1 MSGVVLNV
9 ITVLIGTTIGVALG
23 RLVTERFRKI
33 AFIGIGLSTMSLGAM
48 MAIRGLESMSA
59 SAMGDYAI
67 LIFIGALISGS
78 ILGEAV
84 GIERWLE
91 RFGSWLQETTTTAT
105 ATKVAKPPSLAEKPA
120 SASGQRPRMVEGFV
134 TASLLFCVGSM
145 TILGSIQDGLGNH
158 QLLYA
163 KSMLDGV
170 AALFFSSVLGVGVGF
185 AIIPIIVIQGG
196 LALGAHALSP
206 IMTSAVIDSIT
217 AVGGALIFAIGL
229 DNAGIKRLPVG
240 NMVPAIIVAAVLGG
254 IFG

>member
-1 MSGVVLNV
+1 
-9 ITVLIGTTIGVALG
+9 
-23 RLVTERFRKI
+23 
-33 AFIGIGLSTMSLGAM
+33 
-48 MAIRGLESMSA
+48 MSA

-91 RFGSWLQETTTTAT
+91 RFGGWLQETTAKTTAKTTAT
-105 ATKVAKPPSLAEKPA
+105 KAATKAAEPPSLAEKPA